1 MTSWPFL
8 KDEERCKI
16 IHKSVEPDLKSLMVA
31 ISIVSEDGLLEK
43 ASFRKIYKE
52 TTFEGTYPPK

>member
-1 MTSWPFL
+1 MIGSSIS
-8 KDEERCKI
+8 DEEKCKV
-16 IHKSVEPDLKSLMVA
+16 IHKSGEPDLKSLMVA

-52 TTFEGTYPPK
+52 TTFEGTYTAK